1 MSRSSTTTSHGA
13 LPPVHPGRPLKR
25 EMTARGLSS
34 NALARALRV
43 PPGRIVDIV
52 NGKRAI
58 TPETALRLGRY
69 FGTGAALWQTLQS
82 TYDLAVAE
90 RAHGAR
96 VVEEVPVAA

>member
-1 MSRSSTTTSHGA
+1 MNLDGDTRHPSSA
-13 LPPVHPGRPLKR
+13 VHPGRPLKR
-25 EMTARGLSS
+25 ELTARGLFS

-69 FGTGAALWQTLQS
+69 FGTGATLWLTLQG

-90 RAHGAR
+90 REHGAR
-96 VVEEVPVAA
+96 IAEEVPVAA